1 MVKLS
6 AKCIVA
12 GDSTV
17 GKSTLVQLFRSNGSH
32 FLKNYSMT
40 TNVDVVMKMV
50 QLSDTGDS
58 VETFWKGS
66 CDPGNA
72 FYYQLDG
79 SVHTKQ
85 WDQPGCFC
93 LVYDITNEASFNSC
107 AKWLQKVRS
116 KTSSPQLPGVL
127 VGNKTDLLDRR
138 AVDKMEAQE
147 WAVRNGLEYFE
158 TSGKDLE
165 NFEQPFQ
172 SLAKA
177 VHHMYQERME
187 NFKSLV

>member
-17 GKSTLVQLFRSNGSH
+17 GKSTLVQLLRSNGSH

-50 QLSDTGDS
+50 PLSDTGDS
-58 VETFWKGS
+58 VELFL
-66 CDPGNA
+66 CDSPGKA
-72 FYYQLDG
+72 VFCDMTETL
-79 SVHTKQ
+79 

-116 KTSSPQLPGVL
+116 KTSCPQLPGAL